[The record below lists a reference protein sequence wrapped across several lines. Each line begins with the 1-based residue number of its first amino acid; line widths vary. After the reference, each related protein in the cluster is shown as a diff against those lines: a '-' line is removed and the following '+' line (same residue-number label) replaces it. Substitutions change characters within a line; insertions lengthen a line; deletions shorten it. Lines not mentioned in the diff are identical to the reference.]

1 MGATQDR
8 AKLIA
13 RIEAEARSFQNA
25 QGRIRDLRW
34 GRVLG
39 LLSAGVVLDLW
50 SRSAS
55 GRASDAI
62 YHGMPVRKLRTMLT
76 PTDGRSTLS
85 RHRSRKDR

>member
-1 MGATQDR
+1 MGLAHDR
-8 AKLIA
+8 ARLLG
-13 RIEAEARSFQNA
+13 RIETEARSFQNA
-25 QGRIRDLRW
+25 QGRIRDMRW

-62 YHGMPVRKLRTMLT
+62 YHGMPVRKLRTLLT
-76 PTDGRSTLS
+76 GQGR
-85 RHRSRKDR
+85 DRP

>member
-1 MGATQDR
+1 MGATHDR

-13 RIEAEARSFQNA
+13 RIEAEAHGFRNA
-25 QGRIRDLRW
+25 QGRIRDMRW

-50 SRSAS
+50 SRSSS

-62 YHGMPVRKLRTMLT
+62 YHGMPVRKLRAMLT

-85 RHRSRKDR
+85 RHKRRDR